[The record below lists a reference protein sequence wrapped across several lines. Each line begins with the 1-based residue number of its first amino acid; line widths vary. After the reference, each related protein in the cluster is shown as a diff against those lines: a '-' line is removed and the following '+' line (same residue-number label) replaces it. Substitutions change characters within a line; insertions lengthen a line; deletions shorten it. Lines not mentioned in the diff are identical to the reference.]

1 MTRHG
6 SLFPTRTAATGKAR
20 SQTVDSHVQRTISDD
35 DNARLCNWSI
45 IGHFCILANAN
56 FFLALSNAFAYVV
69 AVCFGRCSSRVGC
82 VLAGRVTVEWC
93 VPHRGVIRKAYATSS
108 PVALTGRCLA
118 GQYASSSRSDVFLCG
133 K

>member
-1 MTRHG
+1 M
-6 SLFPTRTAATGKAR
+6 L
-20 SQTVDSHVQRTISDD
+20 I
-35 DNARLCNWSI
+35 
-45 IGHFCILANAN
+45 